1 MPGDHC
7 RKSFCRFMDGGVKRN
22 RMEWIFIINEN
33 EMCSDGRRVFGVFQ
47 GIRGI
52 WGIWGIRGPRDLGL
66 SMAPRCWCIPKS
78 LQSVDE
84 TWNEA
89 TDKQTDPDTFAD
101 LDTDTDSDTE
111 CSVSVWRGD
120 SEMPFSF
127 YCIWLVVWMQQA
139 AMEMMMGQM
148 GTETRPRHD
157 LPQGKNY
164 YYFLLLRFH
173 ILFFLFVHSLVFI
186 YMIFFIIAR
195 ALGFSGLFWVGF
207 SGWVC
212 RNEAVKLYMYA
223 CQGIPFPNISPALPN
238 IPRILR
244 PPDFIVS
251 NCSEQ

>member
-1 MPGDHC
+1 M
-7 RKSFCRFMDGGVKRN
+7 KR
-22 RMEWIFIINEN
+22 
-33 EMCSDGRRVFGVFQ
+33 SDR
-47 GIRGI
+47 
-52 WGIWGIRGPRDLGL
+52 
-66 SMAPRCWCIPKS
+66 
-78 LQSVDE
+78 
-84 TWNEA
+84 
-89 TDKQTDPDTFAD
+89 QTDRPRYIRRFGYRYRFRYRMQ
-101 LDTDTDSDTE
+101 
-111 CSVSVWRGD
+111 CVSVWRGD

-244 PPDFIVS
+244 LPDFIVS